1 MTLPVVLRPEA
12 QADVLSAR
20 RWYENQREGL
30 GVAFEECLEEVF
42 ARIARMPELYEVALR
57 DVRRGK
63 LRRFPYL
70 VYYRVFTD
78 RVEVIAVL
86 HGSRHPQVW
95 QDRV

>member
-1 MTLPVVLRPEA
+1 
-12 QADVLSAR
+12 
-20 RWYENQREGL
+20 
-30 GVAFEECLEEVF
+30 
-42 ARIARMPELYEVALR
+42 
-57 DVRRGK
+57 
-63 LRRFPYL
+63 